1 MINVLRAVPL
11 CLAGL
16 AVSFAAHA
24 DHHHD
29 KGPMCHDIRAEL
41 HELKTDEN
49 CMSPLAFCSA
59 GTIDGNFGLD
69 GTTFFSAD
77 GSIPA
82 AEPAV
87 GMNSFTGS
95 YTITTPHGVLNMR
108 ETGTSYPRRGNP
120 EGGVLASVVE
130 VQSGTGRYESTTG
143 ILFFYGHNGRG
154 LPSDISVAGTLC
166 TTSSH

>member
-1 MINVLRAVPL
+1 MINVLRAAPL

-16 AVSFAAHA
+16 TASISAHA
-24 DHHHD
+24 DPHHD
-29 KGPMCHDIRAEL
+29 KTPTCHEIRAEL

-59 GTIDGNFGLD
+59 GTVDGNFGLD

-87 GMNSFTGS
+87 GMRSFTGS
-95 YTITTPHGVLNMR
+95 YTITTARGVLNMR
-108 ETGTSYPRRGNP
+108 ETGTSYPRPGNP

-130 VQSGTGRYESTTG
+130 VQSGTGRYENTTG

-154 LPSDISVAGTLC
+154 LPSNVSVSGTLC
-166 TTSSH
+166 STWPH